1 MTVLR
6 SRSTPIARIVSAVL
20 AAAVA
25 PAAMA
30 QDAVGLEEVLVTATR
45 AGITNLQQTPVSVS
59 AVTAEDIDRMVA
71 RDISGI
77 ATSVPGFSASRITAF
92 NAASFAM
99 RGVGLTDIIVYQ
111 DSPVGVTMDDFVLP
125 SVQTQ
130 LLDTFDIESVE
141 VLRGPQ
147 GTLFGKNTTGGAVN
161 IRSKRPDMDEMGA
174 DFRLGYGSFN
184 AVRAQGSID
193 VPVIEDVLALRFVGA
208 YSKSDGYYKLG
219 ADYGPINTLNIFGG
233 TFAPFTIPGVT
244 GTTGAGSPNKSS
256 GGDDNLNGRIKA
268 RWNVSDDLT
277 FLAQY
282 EIMRDRSDAVPAYND
297 TPPNGPY
304 LWNVLGFTR
313 PNGDPLDNVGSTQ
326 RQDSLLKMGSG
337 QVIDVDGIYLNME
350 WDVGYGTIYANAGKR
365 TQDEHLPNTYTGA
378 APVNQATGE
387 VISLFDA
394 TRDTTRDTTQFEA
407 RFASD
412 FDGSVNFVAGVFQQ
426 TNDAEFCVVQVLGF
440 IDLAFDLGSIGA
452 PQQLNNSTPQVLCNK
467 QDSDS
472 LAGYVDATWEITDQF
487 SLAGGYRMT
496 RDERSWTGRTQ
507 VGFDILDDNLNNGSL
522 SWQDFSDPLQAGN
535 FNRYPGGIIVNEN
548 TPGFSNLSETWTEPS
563 WRIVGS
569 YKFTDKLFGYA
580 TISEGYK
587 AGGYNDQTGTS
598 GLMVSELTRPVD
610 PEFATNYE
618 IGMKW
623 ESEDSRYRFNPTV
636 FYTTYKDAQR
646 AVNIITEKNGA
657 QFQETVF
664 YNAAEVEAKGIELEF
679 QAALTDSFRIRA
691 QASYLD
697 ASYNEFIINQPGLS
711 DPASGGVILPFS
723 ADFSGLPVPRSPE
736 LMGSIQGIY
745 TWELASGGRVDLA
758 GEYYHEDENLFY
770 ISAAG
775 REYDAYLDAKDL
787 LSASVTYTAPDARW
801 FVRGYGRNLTDERYR
816 IASQS
821 VATLWTHS
829 QFGAPINFGVEFGM
843 GFGSRQ

>member
-1 MTVLR
+1 MAVFR

-174 DFRLGYGSFN
+174 DFRVGYGSFN

-233 TFAPFTIPGVT
+233 TFAPFTIPGVS

-268 RWNVSDDLT
+268 RWNPSDNLT

-313 PNGDPLDNVGSTQ
+313 PSGDPLDNVGSTQ

-337 QVIDVDGIYLNME
+337 QVIDVDGFYLNME
-350 WDVGYGTIYANAGKR
+350 WDVGFGTVYANAGKR
-365 TQDEHLPNTYTGA
+365 DQDEHLPNTYTGA

-394 TRDTTRDTTQFEA
+394 TRDTTRETTQFEA

-412 FDGSVNFVAGVFQQ
+412 FDGSINFVAGVFQQ

-487 SLAGGYRMT
+487 SLTGGYRLT
-496 RDERSWTGRTQ
+496 NDERSWTGRTQ

-535 FNRYPGGIIVNEN
+535 FNRYPGGIIVNQN
-548 TPGFSNLSETWTEPS
+548 TPGFENLSESWTEPS

-618 IGMKW
+618 IGLKW
-623 ESEDSRYRFNPTV
+623 ESEDSRYRLNPTV
-636 FYTTYKDAQR
+636 FYTTYEDAQR

-775 REYDAYLDAKDL
+775 RQYDAYLDAKDL

>member
-1 MTVLR
+1 MAVFR

-71 RDISGI
+71 RDLSGI

-174 DFRLGYGSFN
+174 DFRVGYGSFN

-193 VPVIEDVLALRFVGA
+193 VPVIDDVLALRFVGA

-268 RWNVSDDLT
+268 RWNPSDNLT

-282 EIMRDRSDAVPAYND
+282 EIMRDRSDAVPAFND

-313 PNGDPLDNVGSTQ
+313 PSGDPLDNVGSTQ

-337 QVIDVDGIYLNME
+337 QVIDVDGFYLNME
-350 WDVGYGTIYANAGKR
+350 WDLGFGTVYANAGKR
-365 TQDEHLPNTYTGA
+365 DQDEHLPNTYTGA

-394 TRDTTRDTTQFEA
+394 TRDTTRETTQFEA

-426 TNDAEFCVVQVLGF
+426 TNDAAFCVVQVLGF

-452 PQQLNNSTPQVLCNK
+452 PQQLNNSTPQVLCNR

-496 RDERSWTGRTQ
+496 RDERSWAGRTQ
-507 VGFDILDDNLNNGSL
+507 VGFDILDDNQNNGSL

-535 FNRYPGGIIVNEN
+535 FNRFPGGIIVNEN

-598 GLMVSELTRPVD
+598 GLMVAELTRPVD

-623 ESEDSRYRFNPTV
+623 ESDDSRYRFNPTV

-679 QAALTDSFRIRA
+679 QAALTDSFRVRA

-697 ASYNEFIINQPGLS
+697 ASYNEFVINQPGLS

-775 REYDAYLDAKDL
+775 RQYDAYLDAKDL
-787 LSASVTYTAPDARW
+787 LSASVTYTAPDAKW

>member
-1 MTVLR
+1 MAVFR

-193 VPVIEDVLALRFVGA
+193 VPVIDDVLALRFVGA

-233 TFAPFTIPGVT
+233 TFAPFTIPGVS

-268 RWNVSDDLT
+268 RWNPSDNLT

-297 TPPNGPY
+297 TPPDGPY

-350 WDVGYGTIYANAGKR
+350 WDVGYGTVFANAGKR

-472 LAGYVDATWEITDQF
+472 LAGYLDATWEITDQF
-487 SLAGGYRMT
+487 SLTGGYRLT
-496 RDERSWTGRTQ
+496 NDERSWTGRTQ

-535 FNRYPGGIIVNEN
+535 FNRYPGGIIVNQN
-548 TPGFSNLSETWTEPS
+548 TPGFENLSESWTEPS

-618 IGMKW
+618 IGVKW
-623 ESEDSRYRFNPTV
+623 ESEDSRYRLNPTV
-636 FYTTYKDAQR
+636 FYTTYEDAQR

-679 QAALTDSFRIRA
+679 QAALTDSFRVRA
-691 QASYLD
+691 QMSYLD

-745 TWELASGGRVDLA
+745 TWELANGGRVDLA

-787 LSASVTYTAPDARW
+787 LSASVTYTAQDARW